1 MTYTIHKADGTA
13 VNIPDNIIDTAYYNP
28 TGGSAGTGLGIQL
41 LGQNSVSYGAAVAQ
55 NFLQM
60 QENYS
65 NSSFPSDATAL
76 QGQLWFNKASGT
88 TGSMY
93 VRTSGATSGGIAN
106 WRQLVNTDASGN
118 VVVSGTV
125 TATQFI
131 GPVSGVSGGAA
142 NQIVVQTGAS
152 ATGFIPAPSV
162 GGTFLEWN
170 GSAFIWTTT
179 PATGTVT
186 SVAVSSPTAAIT
198 VSGSPITSS
207 GTITLTANNF
217 TSSAPGVVPTSPGG
231 TTNFLRADGTWA
243 VPPGTAPGGT
253 VTSVGVSSSGA
264 NSSSITISGSP
275 VTSSGNI
282 TITPNTFTSGA
293 PGVVP
298 ASGGSS
304 ANFLRADGVWTAPP
318 VNGTVTSVGLTSSGG
333 SAGAITV
340 SGSPITSSGAIT
352 IIPNQFTSGAP
363 GVVPASGGGTTNY
376 LRADGTWSPSSGVQL
391 SDFTGTNQSLGVSSG
406 YQKFPGGLIMQWA
419 QITTTPNQN
428 VFVPYPITF
437 PTTSYIP
444 TWTVLDTTGE
454 NFPDQIVASI
464 AGFTTSGC
472 TVKIGVNGG
481 DGGRTF
487 TLSINV
493 LGL

>member
-1 MTYTIHKADGTA
+1 MAYTIHKSDGTA
-13 VNIPDNIIDTAYYNP
+13 VNIPDNIIDTVYYNP
-28 TGGSAGTGLGIQL
+28 VGGSAGTGLGIQL

-65 NSSFPSDATAL
+65 NSAFPSDATAL
-76 QGQLWFNKASGT
+76 QGQLWFNKTSGT
-88 TGSMY
+88 AGNLF
-93 VRTSGATSGGIAN
+93 VRTSGSGSGGLAN
-106 WRQLVNTDASGN
+106 WRQVVITDASGN
-118 VVVSGTV
+118 IVVGGTV

-131 GPVSGVSGGAA
+131 GPVSSINGGAA
-142 NQIVVQTGAS
+142 NQIVVQTAAS
-152 ATGFIPAPSV
+152 TTGFIPAPSV

-179 PATGTVT
+179 PVTGTVT
-186 SVAVSSPTAAIT
+186 SVAVSSANAAIS

-207 GTITLTANNF
+207 GTITLTPNNF
-217 TSSAPGVVPTSPGG
+217 TAGAPGVVTASGGG
-231 TTNFLRADGTWA
+231 TSNFLRADGSWS

-264 NSSSITISGSP
+264 NSASITVGGSP
-275 VTSSGNI
+275 ITSSGNI

-333 SAGAITV
+333 AAGSITV

-352 IIPNQFTSGAP
+352 ITPNLFTSGTP

-376 LRADGTWSPSSGVQL
+376 LRADGTWAASSGVQL
-391 SDFTGTNQSLGVSSG
+391 SDFTGANQSLGVTSG

-419 QITTTPNQN
+419 SVTTTPNQN
-428 VFVPYPITF
+428 VVIPFPITF
-437 PTTSYIP
+437 PTRAYIP
-444 TWTVLDTTGE
+444 TWTVFDTTGE
-454 NFPDQIVASI
+454 NFPDQVVASI
-464 AGFTTSGC
+464 AGLTTSNV
-472 TVKIGVNGG
+472 TVKVGVNGG

-487 TLSINV
+487 TLAINV
-493 LGL
+493 IGF